1 SIVISL
7 SDTSEKEIFVILKP
21 GKKFLDKK
29 SDTIQDMGVS
39 FLSVVVL
46 FYLKRKRPFLFN
58 LFDNIH

>member
-1 SIVISL
+1 
-7 SDTSEKEIFVILKP
+7 KP